1 MPNST
6 EDVSQGVKLF
16 SDGGCTFAIKGRG
29 HSSLPGAANIDDGV
43 TIHTNNLKRIDIDLE
58 AETVRVGAGNSLG
71 DVYRALD
78 PHSISAVI
86 GRYDKVGF
94 GLAVAAGLSFFNNR
108 DGLAIDNVLSYEA
121 VLANG
126 TVINTSTE
134 NHPDL
139 HWALKGGDNNFAMV
153 SSFLLRTVKT
163 PGGLYGGLM
172 YYNES
177 SLDQIGD
184 VIYDYHTNG
193 AVNDVLTHALPQYG
207 YNGTTNETINFSPV
221 AYNAKV
227 NQLPPSLAG
236 WETTPHYRSTLRYRN
251 YSDLA
256 VELNDGFPDGL
267 VWVSPCRLSCSNSS

>member
-1 MPNST
+1 MPSST
-6 EDVSQGVKLF
+6 QDISKAVKLF
-16 SDGGCTFAIKGRG
+16 SDNSCTFAIKGQG
-29 HSSLPGAANIDDGV
+29 HSSLPGAANIDNGV
-43 TIHTNNLKRIDIDLE
+43 TINTNNLSQIAIDFQGG
-58 AETVRVGAGNSLG
+58 TVRVGAGSSLG

-78 PHSISAVI
+78 PYKLSAVI
-86 GRYDKVGF
+86 GRYEKVGL

-108 DGLAIDNVLSYEA
+108 DGLTIDNVLSYEA

-139 HWALKGGDNNFAMV
+139 HWALKGGNNNFAVV
-153 SSFLLRTVKT
+153 SSYLLRTVQT
-163 PGGLYGGLM
+163 PGGVYGGLM

-184 VIYDYHTNG
+184 VIYEYHSKW
-193 AVNDVLTHALPQYG
+193 AIEDVLTHTLPQYG
-207 YNGTTNETINFSPV
+207 FNGTTNETINFSPV

-227 NQLPPSLAG
+227 DQLPPSLAG
-236 WETTPHYRSTLRYRN
+236 WGQTPHYKSTLRYTN

-256 VELNDGFPDGL
+256 VEYNAGFPDGEVL
-267 VWVSPCRLSCSNSS
+267 VLP